1 MKGKQQGFFV
11 LVHGFSFPFLTS
23 THDQKNIL
31 QPFLNVEEDFSTLL
45 KQNSPK
51 LKSIFSLS
59 SIAEKQDNLDIL
71 NIHFQSKLYGLLLKL
86 CNSFVY
92 RDPNLASAPGFR
104 TPVSDLNKLI
114 QVILLQQLKS
124 GYFLS

>member
-23 THDQKNIL
+23 KKNIL
-31 QPFLNVEEDFSTLL
+31 QPFLNVEEYFSTLL

-59 SIAEKQDNLDIL
+59 SIVEKQDNLDIL
-71 NIHFQSKLYGLLLKL
+71 NIHFQSKLYGLLL
-86 CNSFVY
+86 
-92 RDPNLASAPGFR
+92 
-104 TPVSDLNKLI
+104 
-114 QVILLQQLKS
+114 
-124 GYFLS
+124 